1 MLKEFRQDK
10 KRINFFLQ
18 FILDNMQAVLK
29 IECKDPEIIKKS
41 LLPDAENKKDI
52 KVYLETDKNN
62 LIIKIESKKISYL
75 KAVINSYLSLVKTLK
90 EMEEQEW

>member
-1 MLKEFRQDK
+1 
-10 KRINFFLQ
+10 
-18 FILDNMQAVLK
+18 MQAILK

-41 LLPDAENKKDI
+41 LLPDIKNKKDLTI
-52 KVYLETDKNN
+52 DLSTKEKN

-90 EMEEQEW
+90 EMEEQKW